1 MKTAGL
7 ELKDINRMYDTYVG
21 NWGDLATTYRFEA
34 VKDGKVIAV
43 VKKQPMTSTDIV
55 VKVDKT
61 ALTEEATY
69 DVASIRIEA
78 VDENG
83 NRLYYCNAPVELE
96 TDGAVELI
104 GPSTVSLIG
113 GAAGTYVKTVG
124 AAGKGQLT
132 IKALGKKYTVEFDV
146 DC

>member
-1 MKTAGL
+1 
-7 ELKDINRMYDTYVG
+7 
-21 NWGDLATTYRFEA
+21 
-34 VKDGKVIAV
+34 
-43 VKKQPMTSTDIV
+43 MTSTDIV

-78 VDENG
+78 VDENE